1 MYYSIKDVANGIA
14 GIKIPES
21 SQRQYR
27 KRGTLRFIK
36 IGRNIYY
43 KPEYL
48 QDLLVQLEKQSQPKV
63 S

>member
-1 MYYSIKDVANGIA
+1 MYFSIKDVANGIA

-48 QDLLVQLEKQSQPKV
+48 QDLLERLEKQSQPKAE
-63 S
+63 